1 MKKQMNN
8 STRAYEFMLKIKQNG
23 FSLSRDDDPQ
33 LYASYN
39 ELMEE
44 LQAFA
49 RLENC
54 QFYRSRKYPVIHL
67 IPNNKS
73 RYAYTDSALANEMGV
88 KDVAHSLLSDFA
100 VLTLIQ
106 AFFNPQAV
114 EFRVRKDLS
123 LMEWTELVSK
133 EFARLIELES
143 SEEVMRQ
150 YGYDLNALAN
160 QWEAKPNTKEEEDKA
175 IKEIETKQGFLRKIG
190 SYLIKQ
196 NLLIGEKREK
206 DDEEEEF
213 LPIYYHPTPRF
224 EDLSEHLLNKQKT
237 LNFLNQLQQLED

>member
-1 MKKQMNN
+1 MNN
-8 STRAYEFMLKIKQNG
+8 AIRAYEFMLKIKQNG
-23 FSLSRDDDPQ
+23 FSLSREEDPQ

-39 ELMEE
+39 ELMDE

-73 RYAYTDSALANEMGV
+73 RYAFTDSALANEMGV

-100 VLTLIQ
+100 ILTLIQ

-114 EFRVRKDLS
+114 EFKVRKNIS
-123 LMEWTELVSK
+123 LMEWTELITK
-133 EFARLIELES
+133 ELDRLVELAS

-150 YGYDLNALAN
+150 HGYDLKALAN
-160 QWEAKPNTKEEEDKA
+160 QWAAKPNTKDEEDKT
-175 IKEIETKQGFLRKIG
+175 IKESETKQGFLRKIG
-190 SYLIKQ
+190 AYLIKQ
-196 NLLIGEKREK
+196 SLLIAEKQEK
-206 DDEEEEF
+206 DDEEDEF
-213 LPIYYHPTPRF
+213 LPIYYYPTPRF

-237 LNFLNQLQQLED
+237 LKFLDQLQPLED